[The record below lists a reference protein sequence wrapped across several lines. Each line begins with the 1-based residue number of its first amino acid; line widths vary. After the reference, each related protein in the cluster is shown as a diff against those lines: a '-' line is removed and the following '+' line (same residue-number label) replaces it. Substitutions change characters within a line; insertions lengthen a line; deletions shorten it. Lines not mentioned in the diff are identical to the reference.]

1 MPRRSEEMPQ
11 GSMTPIRL
19 VERRNKV
26 QIPPDGVQRGR
37 RLHSIRRRYAQLL
50 RRYLFENLEEVLL
63 EIYELGREAVV
74 DELGLLSIAEMHHEA
89 MGEIFSGNRDIQFSD
104 NHYRMA
110 GVVLSEFLSAYEMT
124 SRGYREASTA
134 MRHLNEMLE
143 DEIRR
148 IAHAIHDGAGQ
159 YLACVHISLYA
170 IAKHVDDEGKKE
182 LRKAHELLDELER
195 DLRRISHE
203 LRPRVLENSGLS
215 GAVEF
220 LADSVIKRTGLAIH
234 VEDRIQRRLPST
246 IETALYRCIQELLN
260 NAVKHAHA
268 SNVWI
273 LLEERRHLIHC
284 EVRDDGVGFDASA
297 ALVHEKG
304 SQLGFLGIKER
315 VAVLGGGL
323 EIESS
328 RGRGVRVVITLPA
341 QG

>member
-1 MPRRSEEMPQ
+1 MPRRSEEMPR
-11 GSMTPIRL
+11 GSLTPVRL

-50 RRYLFENLEEVLL
+50 QRYLVENQEEVLL

-74 DELGLLSIAEMHHEA
+74 DELGLLSISEMHHEA
-89 MGEIFSGNRDIQFSD
+89 LGETFSAMEKAKFSD
-104 NHYRMA
+104 SHYRMA

-124 SRGYREASTA
+124 TRGYREASTA

-170 IAKHVDDEGKKE
+170 IAKHVGEDGKDELK
-182 LRKAHELLDELER
+182 KAHDLLDELER

-220 LADSVIKRTGLAIH
+220 LADSVIKRTGLDIH
-234 VEDRIQRRLPST
+234 VEDRIDRRLAST
-246 IETALYRCIQELLN
+246 TETALYRCIQELLN

-273 LLEERRHLIHC
+273 MLEERRNHVYC

-297 ALVHEKG
+297 ALVRDKG

-328 RGRGVRVVITLPA
+328 PGKGVRVVITLPV
-341 QG
+341 